1 MAAPVEVLKYAS
13 YLVSSMPSSGPPQL
27 LLMTAAPSLA
37 AVSCA
42 IMRPSSMSLLVRTS
56 TILQSGQAAET
67 MSRSSAV
74 SPVQSSF
81 AGASGGIGDVL
92 PSWFTIVRQP
102 EATVHAGRPYIER
115 YDAR

>member
-1 MAAPVEVLKYAS
+1 MAAPVEVLKNAS

-42 IMRPSSMSLLVRTS
+42 IMRPSSMSLLVKTR
-56 TILQSGQAAET
+56 TILQSGHAADA

-74 SPVQSSF
+74 SPVQSSL
-81 AGASGGIGDVL
+81 AGAAGGIGVVL
-92 PSWFTIVRQP
+92 PSWLTMVRQP
-102 EATVHAGRPYIER
+102 DATVHAGRPYFER
-115 YDAR
+115 